1 MALVALRQGHGNID
15 LAGELLKTV
24 FVAFFLADPDF
35 LAPRSHDFVQ
45 AEEAIKTLIKEA
57 ASTDDWRLDEGKCK
71 VIELIL
77 ALHDQQ
83 LAALPKHRIERAKQR
98 LMRVLEKGSF
108 PLLTLTADNLRVS
121 TGGPDNRLKC
131 R

>member
-24 FVAFFLADPDF
+24 FVAFFLTDPDC
-35 LAPRSHDFVQ
+35 LAPRSHDFAQ
-45 AEEAIKTLIKEA
+45 AEAAIKTLIKEA
-57 ASTDDWRLDEGKCK
+57 ASTDDWRLAEGKCE

-83 LAALPKHRIERAKQR
+83 LAVMPTHRIEAAKQR

-108 PLLTLTADNLRVS
+108 PSWT
-121 TGGPDNRLKC
+121 NR
-131 R
+131 